1 MPNTAADLSAPSV
14 QELLQLDSALDWTLL
29 THCRSTA
36 KPIVPVGGNQLAT
49 AIENGDEQENASEDR
64 SPQRWHALDRLLRIS
79 FGLIS
84 PAYLFDSFL

>member
-14 QELLQLDSALDWTLL
+14 HELLQLDSALDWTVL
-29 THCRSTA
+29 THGRSTA
-36 KPIVPVGGNQLAT
+36 KPFGPVAGKQLAT
-49 AIENGDEQENASEDR
+49 AVENGDELENPSEDR
-64 SPQRWHALDRLLRIS
+64 SPQRWRALDRLLRIS